1 MDVTFRCSHPP
12 ADASVGPSGEVGYP
26 PVDSDHS
33 PGSFSAPLE
42 GTLMDFELSDEQRL
56 FRDTIRDFV
65 AKEIEPVASEYEA
78 NDIYPTEI
86 IEGLKEMGLFG
97 MMIPEEF
104 GGLDLDF
111 VTYAMVF
118 EELAKSWHGVA
129 GTLGSHS
136 LACKIISLHGTP
148 EQKAKYLPDLATG
161 ARRSG
166 IGLTEPEAGS
176 DLQGIKTT
184 ARLEGDEYVINGTKT
199 WITNARHADPLPV
212 LVKTDPNAT
221 PAHKGMSLIL
231 VEAGTPGFT
240 VSKDLPKLGYKGT
253 ESCEV
258 SLIDVRVPKENL
270 IGGVEGRGMQQVL
283 GALETGRIN
292 VAARALGIAQRAYDE
307 ALQYSRDRH
316 AFGQPISDFQA
327 IQIKLADMA
336 TKIQAARLLINWAA
350 STADAG
356 GRVDMQAGMSK
367 LYAAEIAVEVALDSM
382 RIHGG
387 YGYSKEFIIERLY
400 REAPLSVIG
409 EGTSDI
415 MRMVI
420 ARSLISGKD
429 VIG

>member
-1 MDVTFRCSHPP
+1 
-12 ADASVGPSGEVGYP
+12 
-26 PVDSDHS
+26 
-33 PGSFSAPLE
+33 
-42 GTLMDFELSDEQRL
+42 MDFELSDEQRM
-56 FRDTIRDFV
+56 FRDVIRDFV

-78 NDIYPTEI
+78 ADIYPTDI
-86 IEGLKEMGLFG
+86 IDKMKELGLFG
-97 MMIPEEF
+97 MMIPEEY

-111 VTYAMVF
+111 VSYAMVF
-118 EELAKSWHGVA
+118 EEITKSWHGVA

-136 LACKIISLHGTP
+136 LACKIISLHGTD
-148 EQKAKYLPDLATG
+148 EQKAKYLPALATG
-161 ARRSG
+161 ERRSG

-176 DLQGIKTT
+176 DLQGIKTV
-184 ARLEGDEYVINGTKT
+184 ARLDGDEYVINGTKT
-199 WITNARHADPLPV
+199 WITNARYADPLPV
-212 LVKTDPNAT
+212 LVKTDPTAT

-270 IGGVEGRGMQQVL
+270 VGGVEGRGMQQVL

-307 ALQYSRDRH
+307 ALKYSKDRQ
-316 AFGQPISDFQA
+316 AFGQPIADFQA

-356 GRVDMQAGMSK
+356 GRVDMQAGMAK
-367 LYAAEIAVEVALDSM
+367 LYAAEVAVEVALDSM

-387 YGYSKEFIIERLY
+387 YGYSKEFVIERLY

-415 MRMVI
+415 MRTVI
-420 ARSLISGKD
+420 ARSLISGKET
-429 VIG
+429 IG

>member
-1 MDVTFRCSHPP
+1 
-12 ADASVGPSGEVGYP
+12 
-26 PVDSDHS
+26 
-33 PGSFSAPLE
+33 
-42 GTLMDFELSDEQRL
+42 MDFELSEEQRL

-65 AKEIEPVASEYEA
+65 AKEIEPVASEWEA
-78 NDIYPTEI
+78 TDRYPTEI
-86 IEGLKEMGLFG
+86 VEGLKEMGLFG
-97 MMIPEEF
+97 MMIPEEY

-136 LACKIISLHGTP
+136 LACKIISVHGTE
-148 EQKAKYLPDLATG
+148 EQKQKYLPDLATG
-161 ARRSG
+161 KRRSG

-184 ARLEGDEYVINGTKT
+184 AKLDGDHYVINGTKT
-199 WITNARHADPLPV
+199 WITNARYADPLPV
-212 LVKTDPNAT
+212 LVKTDPSAS

-258 SLIDVRVPKENL
+258 SLVDVRVPKENL

-292 VAARALGIAQRAYDE
+292 VAARALGVAQRAYDE

-336 TKIQAARLLINWAA
+336 TKIQAARLLINWSAA
-350 STADAG
+350 RADAG
-356 GRVDMQAGMSK
+356 GRVDMEAGMAK
-367 LYAAEIAVEVALDSM
+367 LYAAEIGVEVTLDAM

-387 YGYSKEFIIERLY
+387 YGYSKEFVIERLY

-420 ARSLISGKD
+420 ARGLISGKD

>member
-1 MDVTFRCSHPP
+1 MV
-12 ADASVGPSGEVGYP
+12 
-26 PVDSDHS
+26 
-33 PGSFSAPLE
+33 
-42 GTLMDFELSDEQRL
+42 
-56 FRDTIRDFV
+56 
-65 AKEIEPVASEYEA
+65 
-78 NDIYPTEI
+78 
-86 IEGLKEMGLFG
+86 
-97 MMIPEEF
+97 PEEY

-136 LACKIISLHGTP
+136 LACKILALHGTD
-148 EQKAKYLPDLATG
+148 EQKAKYLPELATG
-161 ARRSG
+161 QRRSG

-176 DLQGIKTT
+176 DLQGIKTV
-184 ARLEGDEYVINGTKT
+184 ARLEGDEYIINGTKT

-212 LVKTDPNAT
+212 LVKTDPTAT

-270 IGGVEGRGMQQVL
+270 VGGVEGRGMQQVL

-292 VAARALGIAQRAYDE
+292 VAARGLGIAQRAYDE
-307 ALQYSRDRH
+307 ALKYSKERY
-316 AFGQPISDFQA
+316 AFGQPIADFQA

-356 GRVDMQAGMSK
+356 GRVDMQAGMAK
-367 LYAAEIAVEVALDSM
+367 LYAAEVAVEVALDSM

-387 YGYSKEFIIERLY
+387 YGYSKEFVIERLY

-415 MRMVI
+415 MRTVI
-420 ARSLISGKD
+420 ARSLISGKES
-429 VIG
+429 IG

>member
-1 MDVTFRCSHPP
+1 
-12 ADASVGPSGEVGYP
+12 
-26 PVDSDHS
+26 
-33 PGSFSAPLE
+33 
-42 GTLMDFELSDEQRL
+42 MDFELSDEQRL

-86 IEGLKEMGLFG
+86 IDGLKEMGLFG
-97 MMIPEEF
+97 MMIPEEY

-136 LACKIISLHGTP
+136 LACKIIALHGTD

-161 ARRSG
+161 QRRSG

-176 DLQGIKTT
+176 DLQGIKTV

-270 IGGVEGRGMQQVL
+270 VGGVEGRGMQQVL

-420 ARSLISGKD
+420 ARSLISGKE